1 MEYNDNLMTLAEVA
15 TFLKLS
21 EKTILKMIRNQEI
34 PCAKIANQWRF
45 LRPLIEDWLLAKMN
59 VIPQNDLSRLIVEQY
74 DHVPLSRLI
83 SIPIITVLPEK
94 TDKQEALYLLTSL
107 ASEQNIISDKEAVY
121 QKLIEREQMISTG
134 IGNGIA
140 IPHMR
145 NPSSLV
151 INGPK
156 IVIGVSKNGIAYA
169 SSDNQPVFLIFLILT
184 DSEVVHLRI
193 MAKLVQM
200 IRKNSMA
207 TKLLQAD
214 TPQKI
219 FQQIALFERDE
230 LLAQED

>member
-1 MEYNDNLMTLAEVA
+1 MENNDYLMTLTEVA
-15 TFLKLS
+15 NYLKLS
-21 EKTILKMIRNQEI
+21 EKTILKMIKNQEI

-59 VIPQNDLSRLIVEQY
+59 VIPQNDLSRLIEEQY
-74 DHVPLSRLI
+74 DHVPVSRFTSVPLI
-83 SIPIITVLPEK
+83 TALPEN
-94 TDKQEALYLLTSL
+94 TDKQEALLLLTTI
-107 ASEQNIISDKEAVY
+107 ASDHKIISDKDTVY

-145 NPSSLV
+145 SPSSLV

-156 IVIGVSKNGIAYA
+156 IVIGLSKKGISYD
-169 SSDNQPVFLIFLILT
+169 SSDNQPVHLIFLILT

-193 MAKLVQM
+193 MAKLAQM
-200 IRKNSMA
+200 IRKKNMA
-207 TKLLQAD
+207 SNLLKAD

-219 FQQIALFERDE
+219 FQQIALFERNE